1 MNNQVNVSG
10 SGKRMIGNIFIVLTT
25 ILFIACAGMLLSKGH
40 ILSNSTQLVPWGLM
54 VVLYIYFIGLS
65 AGSFLISTFVY
76 VFGVKRFEAIGPLA
90 LIQALICM
98 IVALAV
104 IFLDLGHPERFL
116 NVFIHFNPTSV
127 IAWVSL
133 LYNIYVAIIIAELF
147 FVLRKDKGDPNRAQ
161 QSKHWLKILGIIG
174 IPVAILVH
182 GGVGSIFAVV
192 KSRPTWYT
200 GLFPIIFIVSALASG
215 GALLTFLTGYAL
227 PIVKEKKLLIVK
239 SLATFM
245 ICFVVLDLLLFLSE
259 VMVTFYGGIP
269 DHISAMKLILFG
281 PFWWIFWF
289 VQLGFGAIIPI
300 LILLNNN
307 TRNSISWLSASG
319 LMVCIGIIGF
329 RFNIVV
335 PPQIPPLFSSLP
347 EAVHHL
353 RYSYGYSPS
362 AFEWMIGVSVI
373 SIGISLFIIALRFT
387 TNLILEKII
396 SEGEL

>member
-1 MNNQVNVSG
+1 MNNQVNSSG
-10 SGKRMIGNIFIVLTT
+10 SGKRMISNIFIVLTI
-25 ILFIACAGMLLSKGH
+25 ILFIACAGMLLSQGH
-40 ILSNSTQLVPWGLM
+40 ILSNSTQLVPWGIM

-161 QSKHWLKILGIIG
+161 QSKHWLKVLGIIG

-245 ICFVVLDLLLFLSE
+245 ICFVILDLLLFLSE

-269 DHISAMKLILFG
+269 DHISAMELMLFG

-319 LMVCIGIIGF
+319 LMVVIGILGF
-329 RFNIVV
+329 RFNIVI
-335 PPQIPPLFSSLP
+335 PPQIPPLFSKIP

-362 AFEWMIGVSVI
+362 AFDWMIGVSVI
-373 SIGISLFIIALRFT
+373 AIAISLFIIALRFT
-387 TNLILEKII
+387 TNLILEKIV
-396 SEGEL
+396 SEGEV